1 MIESDEL
8 EIFTGSGG
16 QRRKANTIGVGDTI
30 KLKSQ
35 RSFFSILFDPGK
47 TPATKSHSIRTNHHR
62 RIGEISE
69 RAARGPEATT
79 VTGGPKNSSPAECL
93 EDALI
98 RMRRV
103 RIVGEV
109 RLILIRSRE
118 NHQQLGKW

>member
-47 TPATKSHSIRTNHHR
+47 TPATKK
-62 RIGEISE
+62 
-69 RAARGPEATT
+69 P
-79 VTGGPKNSSPAECL
+79 
-93 EDALI
+93 
-98 RMRRV
+98 
-103 RIVGEV
+103 
-109 RLILIRSRE
+109 
-118 NHQQLGKW
+118 